1 MEVIDIGLN
10 DLEPISLNFGD
21 DMSSGPKPSVNF
33 GSGIELLMND
43 KKKTASSNVN
53 IDLGELDQL
62 ENELNELSGISSGG
76 SKGNSYSAS
85 SSSET
90 KTLSG
95 FASNLFGFGNS
106 SSQKPNTNN
115 NEKTDSKIG
124 SATAESIGNN
134 KTWDGFT
141 KVNEIPFDKSSS
153 SAKMTDRE
161 KRRKKRAMI
170 KNWKNGMKKD

>member
-1 MEVIDIGLN
+1 
-10 DLEPISLNFGD
+10 
-21 DMSSGPKPSVNF
+21 
-33 GSGIELLMND
+33 MND

-95 FASNLFGFGNS
+95 FAINLFGFGNS

-134 KTWDGFT
+134 KTWNLVYCCTSCNST
-141 KVNEIPFDKSSS
+141 KNARICNQQLFNLILKRNKNLKKIKYDFNDEFKTYSEIDYLNLYNY
-153 SAKMTDRE
+153 AK
-161 KRRKKRAMI
+161 
-170 KNWKNGMKKD
+170 KNGLRIW